1 MTQAPTD
8 NPHTRVARAAVLA
21 GGLGAV
27 VVGVAFGVAK
37 VAGAEPLARDIAM
50 AGGLLLL
57 AGLPG
62 LVGAAVAAGRMR
74 GGAVYG
80 FLGGMLFRMPA
91 GAALAVWGP
100 GAGLA
105 QTPHFSM
112 CIAGAYLALL
122 VVEVLVLAPAVKATA
137 ALEPNPPKPDPAGVA
152 TMPAQA
158 LALPKESV

>member
-1 MTQAPTD
+1 MTQPKTD

-21 GGLGAV
+21 GALGAIA
-27 VVGVAFGVAK
+27 VGAAFGLAK
-37 VAGAEPLARDIAM
+37 LAGAELLAQDIAM

-91 GAALAVWGP
+91 GAALAIWGP

-105 QTPHFSM
+105 QSNHFSM
-112 CIAGAYLALL
+112 CIAGAYLMLL
-122 VVEVLVLAPAVKATA
+122 VIEVLVLAPAVKATA
-137 ALEPNPPKPDPAGVA
+137 ALEPNPPKLDPVGVA
-152 TMPAQA
+152 TMPAQT